1 MGGGNRPA
9 GAIGPGGWSG
19 EIMDLT
25 IAGLV
30 FVSAALHPL
39 RELLIKGNTFPEAA
53 YLAITMLWVVFAGI
67 HTILLGV
74 DPWSVAPVWPL
85 VLFSCLG
92 LFLYY
97 LATMATIK
105 RGDV

>member
-1 MGGGNRPA
+1 
-9 GAIGPGGWSG
+9 
-19 EIMDLT
+19 MDLT

-30 FVSAALHPL
+30 FVSAVLHPL
-39 RELLIKGNTFPEAA
+39 REILIKGNTFPEAA

-67 HTILLGV
+67 HAVLLGV

-92 LFLYY
+92 LFLGIVMYGRPHSQVIQE
-97 LATMATIK
+97 TP
-105 RGDV
+105 RR